1 MSEVAGVG
9 LQNGA
14 AKVTIAGVDD
24 IFTVSVQ
31 TSATLFDIKNAIAQK
46 KGIPKACQLL
56 LSPTYDGG
64 DTPLAENVQLD
75 SIECAENGEKLL
87 YLLVECFE
95 RVKVCVRVRPLSA
108 REVSTGDENVV
119 KVDKAANTVLIGDK
133 SANQTHEFNFGG

>member
-1 MSEVAGVG
+1 ME

-31 TSATLFDIKNAIAQK
+31 TNATLFDIKKAIAQK

-56 LSPTYDGG
+56 LSPNYDDGG
-64 DTPLAENVQLD
+64 DTPLAENVHLE
-75 SIECAENGEKLL
+75 SIKCAENGGKLL
-87 YLLVECFE
+87 YLFVECFE

-119 KVDKAANTVLIGDK
+119 KVDKAANTVLFCDK